1 MKQREG
7 KSVADGKK
15 SKKIASPPPPPPPPA
30 SRFLRSRKLA
40 TPSLT
45 KQEIAKYWKQKRKT
59 EEEHFLDA
67 IKAAAR
73 IRARNLSVEEYK
85 LFVYSLK
92 AEDDDMVPKN
102 ISEINENMKEK
113 RVGIKD
119 WWTKS
124 KYAYLN
130 QPALNSMERQG
141 STYIPQL
148 YCYKA
153 PPPPVT
159 STFWDLVVNS

>member
-15 SKKIASPPPPPPPPA
+15 SKKIAPPPA
-30 SRFLRSRKLA
+30 AASQFLLSRKMT

-73 IRARNLSVEEYK
+73 IRARNLSAEDYRH
-85 LFVYSLK
+85 FVYSLK
-92 AEDDDMVPKN
+92 VDEDDMESEMVPKN
-102 ISEINENMKEK
+102 ISEISENMKEK

-130 QPALNSMERQG
+130 QPALKSMERHG

-148 YCYKA
+148 YCYKT

-159 STFWDLVVNS
+159 STFGIF

>member
-15 SKKIASPPPPPPPPA
+15 SKKIAPAPPPPPPT
-30 SRFLRSRKLA
+30 SRFLLSRKVT
-40 TPSLT
+40 TPSQT

-59 EEEHFLDA
+59 EEDHFLDA

-73 IRARNLSVEEYK
+73 IRARNLSAEEDKY
-85 LFVYSLK
+85 FVYSLK
-92 AEDDDMVPKN
+92 VDDDDMENKMVPKN

-113 RVGIKD
+113 RVGIRD

-130 QPALNSMERQG
+130 QPALKSMERHG
-141 STYIPQL
+141 STFIPQL

-159 STFWDLVVNS
+159 STFGIF

>member
-1 MKQREG
+1 MKQSQG
-7 KSVADGKK
+7 KSVADRKK
-15 SKKIASPPPPPPPPA
+15 LKKITPPPPPPPPT
-30 SRFLRSRKLA
+30 SRFLHSRKLG
-40 TPSLT
+40 TQSLT
-45 KQEIAKYWKQKRKT
+45 KQEIAKYWKQKRKN

-73 IRARNLSVEEYK
+73 IRARNLS
-85 LFVYSLK
+85 
-92 AEDDDMVPKN
+92 ADDDDLENEMVPKN
-102 ISEINENMKEK
+102 VSEMDEHMKEK

-130 QPALNSMERQG
+130 QPALKSMERNG

-159 STFWDLVVNS
+159 STFGIF

>member
-7 KSVADGKK
+7 KSLADGKK
-15 SKKIASPPPPPPPPA
+15 SRKIAPPPPPPPPA
-30 SRFLRSRKLA
+30 SRFLFSSILA

-59 EEEHFLDA
+59 EEDHFLDA

-73 IRARNLSVEEYK
+73 IRARNLSEEDYK
-85 LFVYSLK
+85 HFVNSLK
-92 AEDDDMVPKN
+92 VYDDETENEMVTKD
-102 ISEINENMKEK
+102 MKEK

-130 QPALNSMERQG
+130 QPALRSMERQG

-159 STFWDLVVNS
+159 TTFGIF

>member
-15 SKKIASPPPPPPPPA
+15 SKKIAPPPPPPPPA
-30 SRFLRSRKLA
+30 SRFLLSRKLA

-73 IRARNLSVEEYK
+73 IRARNLSEEDYK
-85 LFVYSLK
+85 HFVDSLYEYDK
-92 AEDDDMVPKN
+92 ENEMVAKN
-102 ISEINENMKEK
+102 ISETHDNVKDK

-130 QPALNSMERQG
+130 QPALKSMERHG

-159 STFWDLVVNS
+159 TTFGIF

>member
-7 KSVADGKK
+7 KSLADGKK
-15 SKKIASPPPPPPPPA
+15 LKKIALPPPPPPPT
-30 SRFLRSRKLA
+30 SRFLLGRKLA
-40 TPSLT
+40 TQSLT

-73 IRARNLSVEEYK
+73 IRARNLSAEDYK
-85 LFVYSLK
+85 HFVYSLK
-92 AEDDDMVPKN
+92 ADADADIVPKN
-102 ISEINENMKEK
+102 ISEMDENMKEK

-130 QPALNSMERQG
+130 QPALKSMERHCY
-141 STYIPQL
+141 TYIPQL

-153 PPPPVT
+153 PQPPVA
-159 STFWDLVVNS
+159 STFGIF

>member
-1 MKQREG
+1 MEN
-7 KSVADGKK
+7 
-15 SKKIASPPPPPPPPA
+15 
-30 SRFLRSRKLA
+30 
-40 TPSLT
+40 
-45 KQEIAKYWKQKRKT
+45 E
-59 EEEHFLDA
+59 
-67 IKAAAR
+67 
-73 IRARNLSVEEYK
+73 
-85 LFVYSLK
+85 
-92 AEDDDMVPKN
+92 MVPKN

-130 QPALNSMERQG
+130 QPALKSMERHG

-159 STFWDLVVNS
+159 STFGIF

>member
-7 KSVADGKK
+7 KSVADLLP
-15 SKKIASPPPPPPPPA
+15 SPA
-30 SRFLRSRKLA
+30 SRFLFSSKLA

-59 EEEHFLDA
+59 EEDHFLDA

-73 IRARNLSVEEYK
+73 IRARNLSEEDYK
-85 LFVYSLK
+85 HFVNSLK
-92 AEDDDMVPKN
+92 VYDDDTENEMVTKD
-102 ISEINENMKEK
+102 MKEK

-130 QPALNSMERQG
+130 QPALRSMERQG

-153 PPPPVT
+153 PLIFRNCIAT
-159 STFWDLVVNS
+159 RLHLHQ